1 MLERQEYKDRV
12 LRFSQRDKLLLKSGA
27 GEPVTMGGLMRTP
40 WIIAHRGA
48 SGHAP
53 ENTIAAF
60 KRAVELGAHFIE
72 TDLHLTRDA
81 RFVAIHDPTLDR
93 TTNGHGLVRDFT
105 LAELK
110 KLDAGLWFDRQFM
123 GERVPT
129 LEEVLAFAREH
140 DVVFYLELKY
150 EAAWGMHHALAAAI
164 QSSGNAARTV
174 VISFDPGTL
183 KALRQLDTSSMMGL
197 LVEGTSADAVKA
209 VVGAGARQL
218 CPRWDLVTRALV
230 AEAHRA
236 DLQVVT
242 WTVDE
247 AGQMRTAIDAGVDGI
262 MTDFPDRLRAVVE
275 DMSSSLPIT

>member
-1 MLERQEYKDRV
+1 
-12 LRFSQRDKLLLKSGA
+12 
-27 GEPVTMGGLMRTP
+27 MRTP

-60 KRAVELGAHFIE
+60 QRAVELGARFIE
-72 TDLHLTRDA
+72 TDLQLTRDA
-81 RFVAIHDPTLDR
+81 RFVAIHDRTLDR
-93 TTNGHGLVRDFT
+93 TTNGHGAVRDST

-110 KLDAGLWFDRQFM
+110 QLDAGMWFDRPFA
-123 GERVPT
+123 GERIPT

-164 QSSGNAARTV
+164 QNSGNAARTI

-183 KALRQLDTSSMMGL
+183 KALRQLDASSMMGL
-197 LVEGTSADAVKA
+197 LVEGARPDLVKA
-209 VVGAGARQL
+209 AVGVGARQL
-218 CPRWDLVTRALV
+218 CPRWDLVTRDLV
-230 AEAHRA
+230 EEAHRA

-247 AGQMRTAIDAGVDGI
+247 AGQMRAAIDAGVDGV
-262 MTDFPDRLRAVVE
+262 MTDLPDRLRAVVE
-275 DMSSSLPIT
+275 DMTSSLPAK